1 MVFRKKKKKKKVDNV
16 TKSQNNKRS
25 PCLEKDLKSVPSM
38 FSDRKRVLP
47 SSYTHKE
54 NRL

>member
-1 MVFRKKKKKKKVDNV
+1 MYMLTDGIQEKKKKKKLDNV

-38 FSDRKRVLP
+38 LSDRRKGA
-47 SSYTHKE
+47 S
-54 NRL
+54 